1 MDTNILDT
9 MLNSIATQTVGATGT
24 LTGFAQSTFGL
35 LILLDF
41 TIAIM
46 LNLGEVD
53 HIKQVMKKILV
64 YGFWL
69 WLITNWDTFCNA
81 ILDSLMTA
89 GTSIGG
95 VDASVLKQPSQLI
108 DKGFNIAKPYMI
120 YATDQSFTQICA
132 SPLVWLT
139 AVIGFTGVIAAFT
152 ILALQIF
159 ITYVEFYI
167 AAALMLIFIPWGT
180 FKFTSFVAEKAIG
193 AVISYGTK
201 LMMLGAVYGL
211 CSGVINS
218 LTPAFDGNPDLKTV
232 FGLML
237 GPFALGLLT
246 WQAPGMAAGLMN
258 GAPSLTAG
266 TAAGTAAASMAGG
279 AAAAMGASSVSGGA
293 ARTAAGLAGSMAGG
307 ASSVDADTMPAK
319 GAARA
324 AASHIASGAA
334 NAFGVTGAANA
345 FKGAYD
351 KAASAGS
358 NGEANSQ
365 PQNTEGARSAVSG
378 LSGAVG
384 GMSTDSSASGS
395 KTGAEQTQNSAS
407 AGNTGSTADSM
418 ASQAGIGAEMGSSN
432 TAHAGTGNF
441 QDVLNK
447 TKEAVPQDAQPEGG
461 MSVPLPKDD

>member
-9 MLNSIATQTVGATGT
+9 MLNAVATQTLGGTGT
-24 LTGFAQSTFGL
+24 IAGFARSTFGL

-41 TIAIM
+41 TIAAM

-53 HIKQVMKKILV
+53 HIKQAAKKILV

-69 WLITNWDTFCNA
+69 WLITNWGTFCNA
-81 ILDSLMTA
+81 ILDSLMITGTA
-89 GTSIGG
+89 IGG
-95 VDASVLKQPSQLI
+95 VDASVLKHPSLLI
-108 DKGFNIAKPYMI
+108 DKGFAIAQPYLA
-120 YATDQSFTQICA
+120 YANNQNFAQICA

-139 AVIGFTGVIAAFT
+139 AVIGFTGVIIAFT

-167 AAALMLIFIPWGT
+167 AAALMLIFVPWGT

-211 CSGVINS
+211 CSGIINS
-218 LTPAFDGNPDLKTV
+218 MTPQFNGNPDVMTT

-237 GPFALGLLT
+237 SPFALGLLT

-266 TAAGTAAASMAGG
+266 TAAGTAAASAAGG
-279 AAAAMGASSVSGGA
+279 AAATMGASSVGGGA
-293 ARTAAGLAGSMAGG
+293 ARAAAGLAGAAVGG
-307 ASSVDADTMPAK
+307 GNSVGPNTAPAT
-319 GAARA
+319 GAAKA

-334 NAFGVTGAANA
+334 NAFGVTGAVNA
-345 FKGAYD
+345 FKEASN
-351 KAASAGS
+351 AASG
-358 NGEANSQ
+358 ANSNNNQ
-365 PQNTEGARSAVSG
+365 QQNPSEARS
-378 LSGAVG
+378 
-384 GMSTDSSASGS
+384 
-395 KTGAEQTQNSAS
+395 
-407 AGNTGSTADSM
+407 STADS
-418 ASQAGIGAEMGSSN
+418 AAGSSSSAGSGGSSTSSAQSSAAN
-432 TAHAGTGNF
+432 TTASTAAGTANSGSTF
-441 QDVLNK
+441 KAALDK
-447 TKEAVPQDAQPEGG
+447 TREAVPQDAQPEGG